1 MAARRRDNA
10 TLGAYAKHQRNPSVE
25 RDFTKADELKAVNP
39 QTEHSPHSPSPAF
52 QYANDDLERQA
63 HDVPAA
69 SFRNS
74 TPALPGP
81 SIYVSP
87 PNSIRYSRSPSPYSE
102 AALRPTSQST
112 LRRLLSFEEL
122 PRSAIGESLAGRVDR
137 TTALSSNSASA
148 PWSLSSRQ
156 M

>member
-25 RDFTKADELKAVNP
+25 TDFTKADEMKAVNP
-39 QTEHSPHSPSPAF
+39 QTEHSPDSPSPAF
-52 QYANDDLERQA
+52 QYANDDLERQPY
-63 HDVPAA
+63 DVPAA
-69 SFRNS
+69 SFRNL

-87 PNSIRYSRSPSPYSE
+87 QNSIWYSRSPSPYSE
-102 AALRPTSQST
+102 AAVSPTSQSSQ
-112 LRRLLSFEEL
+112 RRLFSFEEL
-122 PRSAIGESLAGRVDR
+122 PRSTIGGSLAGKVDR
-137 TTALSSNSASA
+137 MAALSSNSASA
-148 PWSLSSRQ
+148 PWSSSSTQ